1 MKTEVVETT
10 PHSYCIPGDNPQ
22 DHKCDLSAGISGKIL
37 QDELM
42 DTDIPVKRF
51 PSDTH
56 RSVYDLNREPSRETK
71 YRKDV
76 ASYVKGKV
84 TTTERETWVI
94 DVHSFPS
101 GYPDFGDRE
110 VALLIFKDQM
120 RNPRNSLLVE
130 YLKVGKI
137 DYGIYD
143 ASPLNDIM
151 RTSIEMGAYS
161 IVIEMNE
168 KLSKSRVTYIMEIV
182 ARWIKEWDPK
192 KYVVV

>member
-10 PHSYCIPGDNPQ
+10 PHSYCIPGDTTTE
-22 DHKCDLSAGISGKIL
+22 HKCDFSAGISGKIL
-37 QDELM
+37 QDELV
-42 DTDIPVKRF
+42 DTGIPVKWF

-56 RSVYDLNREPSRETK
+56 RSIYDMNREPSRETK

-76 ASYVKGKV
+76 ASYVAGEV
-84 TTTERETWVI
+84 ATPGRETWVI
-94 DVHSFPS
+94 DVHSFPPEYT
-101 GYPDFGDRE
+101 GFENHE
-110 VALLIFKDQM
+110 VALLIFTNQM

-137 DYGIYD
+137 DYGIYE

-151 RTSIEMGAYS
+151 KTSIAMGAYS
-161 IVIEMNE
+161 ILIELNE
-168 KLSKSRVTYIMEIV
+168 RLTKPRITYIMEIV